1 MDLCFPMEIK
11 KRTDVTSNIRDDLI
25 TVNKVFAHWVK
36 EIDLQRYGDDLQ
48 IILATNSVEIYR

>member
-1 MDLCFPMEIK
+1 MEIK
-11 KRTDVTSNIRDDLI
+11 KRTDVTNSIRDDLI

-48 IILATNSVEIYR
+48 IILATNPVEIYR

>member
-11 KRTDVTSNIRDDLI
+11 KRTDVTNNIRDDLI

-36 EIDLQRYGDDLQ
+36 ERYTK
-48 IILATNSVEIYR
+48 I